1 MTTKQSY
8 RIAIAVW
15 LLYISCTL
23 MPPNTYS
30 QENKVG
36 MTHIFITYRCK
47 PADRPAMIAGME
59 GEGVKKFEEY
69 KKNGIIADYLLVYN
83 SICDENTWDLS
94 AVIQFETYEQT
105 DRWRELER
113 INPGGLTVELL
124 KTITPAT
131 TYFTDRK
138 WFQGKRGDQKN
149 AIYVMIPYQWVNRAS
164 YTNYIATYGIPQFD
178 GWLKE
183 GVLNSYGIFL
193 NHHATGAPW
202 DAYLL
207 FEYKDATAMGN
218 REIIKQKVR
227 AVLKND
233 AAWKLIQDSKQTYRT
248 EHEVVM
254 AKAITSA
261 Q

>member
-1 MTTKQSY
+1 MINMFFNM
-8 RIAIAVW
+8 RHLFLAAAVA
-15 LLYISCTL
+15 LLWA
-23 MPPNTYS
+23 MPANS
-30 QENKVG
+30 QENKLG
-36 MTHIFITYRCK
+36 MTHVFITYRCK

-59 GEGVKKFEEY
+59 KEGVKKFEEY

-83 SICDENTWDLS
+83 SICDENTWDMS
-94 AVIQFETYEQT
+94 AVLQFDTYEQT

-113 INPGGLTVELL
+113 TNPGGLSAELL

-131 TYFTDRK
+131 TYFSDRK

-149 AIYVMIPYQWVNRAS
+149 AIYVMIPYQWVDRS
-164 YTNYIATYGIPQFD
+164 GYTAYIATYGVPQFD

-207 FEYKDATAMGN
+207 FEYKDAAALGN
-218 REIIKQKVR
+218 REMVKQKVR
-227 AVLKND
+227 AALKDNV
-233 AAWKLIQDSKQTYRT
+233 AWKLIQESKQTYRT

-254 AKAITSA
+254 AKAFTA
-261 Q
+261 KQ